1 MTAKL
6 NFENVTLRY
15 PIYNSHSLSLRRK
28 MMGIATGGRLQ
39 AGTGQITQVTALDNV
54 SFSLKQG
61 DAIGIV
67 GHNGAGKSTLLRTMA
82 GIYTPLE
89 GRIERV
95 GRVATMLEVGACMDP
110 ELSGYENIRRMGL
123 MLGLTLKEI
132 NARIPEIEEFTDLGD
147 FLQLAVRTYSA
158 GMAMRLMF
166 AVATCTTPDILLVDE
181 VFDVGDEAFK
191 ERASARMHN
200 FIKSSQIFCLA
211 SHSMDTI
218 AEYCNRVFVLSHG
231 TLREIPVSQLTTE
244 GYGIESQAG

>member
-6 NFENVTLRY
+6 TFENVTLRY
-15 PIYNSHSLSLRRK
+15 PIYNSHSLSLRRNLV
-28 MMGIATGGRLQ
+28 GIATGGRLM
-39 AGTGQITQVTALDNV
+39 AGSGQVTQVTALEKV
-54 SFSLKQG
+54 SFSLRSG
-61 DAIGIV
+61 DAVGIV
-67 GHNGAGKSTLLRTMA
+67 GHNGAGKSTMLRTMA

-95 GRVATMLEVGACMDP
+95 GRVATMFEVGAGMDP
-110 ELSGYENIRRMGL
+110 ELSGYENIRRMGM
-123 MLGLTLKEI
+123 MLGLPLKEI

-191 ERASARMHN
+191 ERAAKRMRE

-211 SHSMDTI
+211 SHSPETI
-218 AEYCNRVFVLSHG
+218 AEYCNRVFVLNHG
-231 TLREIPVSQLTTE
+231 TLREISVSQLKSE
-244 GYGIESQAG
+244 GYGIESHAG